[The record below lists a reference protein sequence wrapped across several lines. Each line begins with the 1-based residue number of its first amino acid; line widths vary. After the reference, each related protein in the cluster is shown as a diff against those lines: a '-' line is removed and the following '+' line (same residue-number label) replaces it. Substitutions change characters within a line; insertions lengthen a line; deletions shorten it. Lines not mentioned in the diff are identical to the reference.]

1 LISERLVDYVAM
13 DLKGPLEADRYE
25 SLTGVSF
32 PGERL
37 AAVQASVRLLR
48 EGQVDYEFR
57 TTVVPSLIGE
67 EEIYDLAREIRG
79 ARRYTLQSFNPRDP
93 LDASLKKVAPWDD
106 EKLRRVQN
114 RVNEI
119 LRS

>member
-1 LISERLVDYVAM
+1 
-13 DLKGPLEADRYE
+13 
-25 SLTGVSF
+25 
-32 PGERL
+32 
-37 AAVQASVRLLR
+37 VQPAFRLLR

-67 EEIYDLAREIRG
+67 EEIYNLAREIRG
-79 ARRYTLQSFNPRDP
+79 PEIYAAELQPPDP